1 MTQNEFLSELKAHL
15 SKIPKNEREK
25 IVEYYAEIINDKIDE
40 GKTEEQA
47 VSELGSPEKVA
58 QSVIEDYS
66 DNETKHNNGKKSHSV
81 GAIIGFSILIPFVI
95 LMIAVL
101 GVVSLSFIIASG
113 ALIISGAGFFI
124 SSFWIF
130 VQNFSAG
137 LYQLGAGFFTAAIGV
152 FAMYGSIAFGKMYFR
167 IVKATFKKYISVYGG
182 AKND

>member
-47 VSELGSPEKVA
+47 VSELGSPEQVA
-58 QSVIEDYS
+58 QSVLEDYS
-66 DNETKHNNGKKSHSV
+66 DNDSKNKENKKSHSV
-81 GAIIGFSILIPFVI
+81 GAIIGFSVLIPFVI

-101 GVVSLSFIIASG
+101 GVVSLSFIISSAALLIGG
-113 ALIISGAGFFI
+113 AAFLI

-130 VQNFSAG
+130 LQNFSAG
-137 LYQLGAGFFTAAIGV
+137 LFQLGAGFFAAAIGV
-152 FAMYGSIAFGKMYFR
+152 FAMYGSIAFGKLYFR
-167 IVKATFKKYISVYGG
+167 IVKATFKKYMSVYGG
-182 AKND
+182 VKND